1 MVSNPSYK
9 TLLALVFMAL
19 VMPNLF
25 SQDIKTKRI
34 QFEKGRS
41 GATVEAS
48 ITGSEIID
56 YLINVQEGQV
66 LNVSMATDNS
76 ANYFNIMEP
85 EEEYVAIFNGSLN
98 ENMFEGILKKSGDYR
113 IRVYLMRSAARRNE
127 KANYRLEVN
136 VSPLEPKVQQ
146 KDATVG
152 STNFNAT
159 GKIPCSSGESE
170 PNENCDFGVIREG
183 NGSGKVI
190 ITRMDGVTRTIY
202 FKNGEATGYSGTDED
217 QEKFEASKN
226 ADLYIINIGNERY
239 QIPEAVIY
247 GG

>member
-1 MVSNPSYK
+1 MVSNSYNK
-9 TLLALVFMAL
+9 IALPIVFAVL
-19 VMPNLF
+19 TISNVF

-41 GATVEAS
+41 GSTIEAS
-48 ITGSEIID
+48 ITGSEIVD
-56 YLINVQEGQV
+56 YLLNVQEGQV
-66 LNVSMATDNS
+66 LNVSMATDNA

-85 EEEYVAIFNGSLN
+85 EEEYVAIFNGSVN

-136 VSPLEPKVQQ
+136 VSPFEQKSQQ
-146 KDATVG
+146 VDATVG
-152 STNFNAT
+152 NTNYNAT
-159 GKIPCSSGESE
+159 GKIPCQLEGSESAK
-170 PNENCDFGVIREG
+170 NCDFGVIRKG
-183 NGSGKVI
+183 NGSGKVT
-190 ITRMDGVTRTIY
+190 ITGIDGVARTIN
-202 FKNGEATGYSGTDED
+202 FKNGKATGYTGNDKK

-226 ADLYIINIGNERY
+226 ADLYIIDIGGERY
-239 QIPEAVIY
+239 KIPEAVIY

>member
-1 MVSNPSYK
+1 MVSNSSYK

-48 ITGSEIID
+48 ITGSETID
-56 YLINVQEGQV
+56 YLLNVQEGQV